1 MIAMARNGRIG
12 KGLEETRSS
21 NYMGIALVAVV
32 ALVAIVLALFWSNG
46 SMGGPWVFNMRPAAT
61 QTMAPATSGLQ
72 EALDRRARRATWVLQ
87 AQTELPQRRR
97 RSREP
102 TGTVQRQASA
112 SNERGT
118 RND

>member
-72 EALDRRARRATWVLQ
+72 GAPGGAGSTGGGGIDGSAGSAGAAGDVGAAGSDGAAATS
-87 AQTELPQRRR
+87 TP
-97 RSREP
+97 
-102 TGTVQRQASA
+102 
-112 SNERGT
+112 
-118 RND
+118 